1 MTRSLKTHPV
11 SPDRDILI
19 SSDTTGIALVTLNRP
34 GKRNAITLAM
44 WREIANLF
52 NELGA
57 GENVRVIVLT
67 GAGDHFS
74 AGADITEFSGLRGDL
89 RSGKHYDAA
98 TDAALVAVRD
108 CPKPTIA
115 ALKGY
120 ALGGACALALACDL
134 RVGDTSA
141 RMGIPAARMG
151 IVYSAIECELLL
163 RQAGLANA
171 KRVLYCGTHFGIED
185 CAAMRLVDMVA
196 NRDACEE
203 AQALAAGIAQ
213 NAPLSAKGHKVVLEA
228 LASGSA
234 HARQAQIAS
243 HIDRAM
249 ESADYR
255 EAIQA
260 FLEKRKPVFT
270 GR

>member
-1 MTRSLKTHPV
+1 MS
-11 SPDRDILI
+11 SEGDILV
-19 SSDTTGIALVTLNRP
+19 SSGSNGITLVTLNRP
-34 GKRNAITLAM
+34 GKRNAITLSM
-44 WREIANLF
+44 WQEIAKLF

-57 GENVRVIVLT
+57 AEDVRVVVLT

-89 RSGKHYDAA
+89 RSGKHYDTA
-98 TDAALVAVRD
+98 TDAALIAVRD
-108 CPKPTIA
+108 CRKPTIA
-115 ALKGY
+115 AVRGY
-120 ALGGACALALACDL
+120 TLGGACALALACDL
-134 RVGDTSA
+134 RVGDASA

-151 IVYSAIECELLL
+151 IVYSAIECDLLL

-196 NRDACEE
+196 KKDAL
-203 AQALAAGIAQ
+203 AQTQALAAEIAQ

-228 LASGSA
+228 LAGGSA
-234 HARQAQIAS
+234 HAHQAEIAA
-243 HIDRAM
+243 HIDRAL

-270 GR
+270 GS